1 MPSLAPAVRQL
12 FRRPP
17 IGATLA
23 LAAGLAGSL
32 VLLAVADAM
41 LFHPLPGVVHPE
53 RLFTIA
59 QPNLSY
65 LSLRDFTAAAEARG
79 TGIEGFAGYS
89 HRSFALEI
97 DGEPVRLLGAAVVGN
112 YFPLLGAHAAEGR
125 LLGSIDDAPDAAP
138 AVVLSSALWRSRFG
152 GRADVVGR
160 PVRLNGV
167 TFEVVGIVAPPF
179 RGLTREHDPALWVSA
194 SAWMRSAPR
203 SFASLGLGTRSWSWL
218 RAFGRLAPDGNFARA
233 TAVLNAEAKRQE
245 SAYPDDT
252 RKGFEVELA
261 PAERFAAGFGSART
275 ANTAEGALGAL
286 VALLV
291 ALSVASAAHLFL
303 ARGEARRRELSTR
316 LALGANRRAL
326 AALLL
331 AEPIA
336 ASLAS
341 AALAVLAARGLLALL
356 AEWYLPGGMRLGD
369 LGLAIDPRV
378 AASGFAL
385 ALFAGLAAGWLPA
398 RRLLGTDL
406 ARALAARSIGDRTA
420 SRSRRGLAAAQVAVA
435 LVLVAATAL
444 AARALSRAAQV
455 ETGFDGE
462 KIGFATLDP
471 GLARLPGEQVAA
483 LRGEALAAV
492 RALPQVASAS
502 LVSLLPLDHGADSET
517 LSIEGYI
524 PAPDEQVEAEIQ
536 LVGPGALS
544 TLGTRMVAGRELDER
559 DRQGTERTA
568 VVSRSFAN
576 RYFSARGAGKGTGR
590 HEALGARL
598 EMFAG
603 PATIVGIAEDVHA
616 HGLGEMQPPAVYLA
630 FAQLPADKAPESFS
644 VIYRART
651 SAAEA
656 LPEVHAA
663 LLAAAPSAPISP
675 EGTFADLYAATV
687 APQRLAAALFGLF
700 GGIGTLLA
708 ASGLYG
714 LVAFA
719 AAART
724 REIGLRMALGAR
736 PSGILRLVA
745 ADALR
750 PAILGTL
757 IGAALAV
764 PLAFAARGVAY
775 GLEGFDPLALA
786 VAAAILLAAAG
797 LAVIRPARAAAK
809 ADPTAALRAE

>member
-17 IGATLA
+17 LGATLA

-41 LFHPLPGVVHPE
+41 LFHPLPGIERPE
-53 RLFTIA
+53 RLFTIS

-65 LSLRDFTAAAEARG
+65 PSLHDFVTAGQVPGSGIAGIAA
-79 TGIEGFAGYS
+79 YS

-97 DGEPVRLLGAAVVGN
+97 EGEPVRLSGAAVTGN
-112 YFPLLGAHAAEGR
+112 YFSLLGARAGHGR
-125 LLGSIDDAPDAAP
+125 LLGPIDDAPGAAP
-138 AVVLSSALWRSRFG
+138 AVVLSSALWHSRFD
-152 GRADVVGR
+152 GRDDIVGR

-167 TFEVVGIVAPPF
+167 TFDVVGIAAPPF
-179 RGLTREHDPALWVSA
+179 RGMARDHNPALWVSA

-203 SFASLGLGTRSWSWL
+203 SFGRLGLDTRSWSWL
-218 RAFGRLAPDGNFARA
+218 RAFGRLAPGGNLTRA
-233 TAVLNAEAKRQE
+233 AAVLNAEAKRQE
-245 SAYPDDT
+245 GAYPDDT
-252 RKGFEVELA
+252 RKGFEIELT
-261 PAERFAAGFGSART
+261 PTERFAAGFRSART
-275 ANTAEGALGAL
+275 ADTAAGALAAL

-316 LALGANRRAL
+316 LALGADRRAL

-336 ASLAS
+336 ASLAA
-341 AALAVLAARGLLALL
+341 AALAVVAARGILSLL
-356 AEWYLPGGMRLGD
+356 AEKMLPGGILLGD

-378 AASGFAL
+378 ATAGFAL
-385 ALFAGLAAGWLPA
+385 ALIAGLAAGWLPA

-406 ARALAARSIGDRTA
+406 ARALAARALGDRTA
-420 SRSRRGLAAAQVAVA
+420 TRSRRGLAAAQVAVA

-462 KIGFATLDP
+462 KMGFATLDP

-483 LRGEALAAV
+483 LRGETLAAV

-502 LVSLLPLDHGADSET
+502 LVSLLPLDEGSNIET
-517 LSIEGYI
+517 LSIEGYV

-536 LVGPGALS
+536 LVGPGAFS
-544 TLGTRMVAGRELDER
+544 TLGTRLVAGRQLEDR
-559 DRQGTERTA
+559 DRAGAERTV
-568 VVSRSFAN
+568 VVSRSFAEK
-576 RYFSARGAGKGTGR
+576 YFAGKGAAR
-590 HEALGARL
+590 RDPLGARL
-598 EMFAG
+598 EMFSG
-603 PATIVGIAEDVHA
+603 TATIVGIAEDVRA
-616 HGLGEMQPPAVYLA
+616 HELGEVQAPAVYLP
-630 FAQLPADKAPESFS
+630 FAQLPADQAPESFS

-724 REIGLRMALGAR
+724 REIGLRMALGAH
-736 PSGILRLVA
+736 PASILRLVA
-745 ADALR
+745 ADAIR

-775 GLEGFDPLALA
+775 GLDGFDPIALGA
-786 VAAAILLAAAG
+786 AAAILLTAAG

>member
-1 MPSLAPAVRQL
+1 MPSFAPAVRQL
-12 FRRPP
+12 LRRPP
-17 IGATLA
+17 LGATFA

-41 LFHPLPGVVHPE
+41 LFHPLPGVERPE

-65 LSLRDFTAAAEARG
+65 PSLRDFTAAAGARG
-79 TGIEGFAGYS
+79 SGIEGIAGYS

-97 DGEPVRLLGAAVVGN
+97 EGEPVRLSGAAVTGN
-112 YFPLLGAHAAEGR
+112 YFPLLGARAGLGR
-125 LLGSIDDAPDAAP
+125 LLGPIDDASDAAP
-138 AVVLSSALWRSRFG
+138 AVVLSPALWRARFG
-152 GRADVVGR
+152 GRTDVVGR
-160 PVRLNGV
+160 PIRLNGV
-167 TFEVVGIVAPPF
+167 MFEVVGIAAPPF
-179 RGLTREHDPALWVSA
+179 RGLARDHNPAFWVSA
-194 SAWMRSAPR
+194 SAWMRSAPL
-203 SFASLGLGTRSWSWL
+203 SFGGLGLDTRSWSWL
-218 RAFGRLAPDGNFARA
+218 RTFGRLAPDGNLTRA
-233 TAVLNAEAKRQE
+233 AAVLNTEAKRQE
-245 SAYPDDT
+245 RAYPNDT
-252 RKGFEVELA
+252 RKDFRIELS
-261 PAERFAAGFGSART
+261 PTERFAAGFGSART
-275 ANTAEGALGAL
+275 ADTAAGALAAL

-316 LALGANRRAL
+316 LALGADRRAL

-336 ASLAS
+336 ASLAA
-341 AALAVLAARGLLALL
+341 AALALIAARAMLALL
-356 AEWYLPGGMRLGD
+356 AERMLPGGVRLGD
-369 LGLAIDPRV
+369 LGLTIDPRV
-378 AASGFAL
+378 AGAGFVL
-385 ALFAGLAAGWLPA
+385 ALLAGLAAGWLPA

-406 ARALAARSIGDRTA
+406 ARALAARALGDRTA
-420 SRSRRGLAAAQVAVA
+420 KRSRRGLAAAQVAVA

-444 AARALSRAAQV
+444 AARALSRAAEV

-462 KIGFATLDP
+462 KLGFATLDP
-471 GLARLPGEQVAA
+471 GLARLPGERVAA
-483 LRGEALAAV
+483 LRGETLAAV
-492 RALPQVASAS
+492 RALPQVASVS
-502 LVSLLPLDHGADSET
+502 LLSLLPLDPDSNSET
-517 LSIEGYI
+517 LTIEGYV

-536 LVGPGALS
+536 LVGPGAFS
-544 TLGTRMVAGRELDER
+544 TLGTRLTAGRELDER
-559 DRQGTERTA
+559 DREGAMLSA
-568 VVSRSFAN
+568 VVSRSFVQK
-576 RYFSARGAGKGTGR
+576 YFAGSGAARR
-590 HEALGARL
+590 DPLGARL
-598 EMFAG
+598 DMFAG
-603 PATIVGIAEDVHA
+603 TATIVGIAEDVRA
-616 HGLGEMQPPAVYLA
+616 HDLGEIQAPAVYLP
-630 FAQLPADKAPESFS
+630 FAQIPPDKAPESFS

-656 LPEVHAA
+656 LPSVHAA
-663 LLAAAPSAPISP
+663 LLAAAPSAPIAP

-736 PSGILRLVA
+736 PASILGLVA
-745 ADALR
+745 ADAIR

-764 PLAFAARGVAY
+764 PLALAARGIAY
-775 GLEGFDPLALA
+775 GLDGFDPLALA
-786 VAAAILLAAAG
+786 AAAAILLAAAG